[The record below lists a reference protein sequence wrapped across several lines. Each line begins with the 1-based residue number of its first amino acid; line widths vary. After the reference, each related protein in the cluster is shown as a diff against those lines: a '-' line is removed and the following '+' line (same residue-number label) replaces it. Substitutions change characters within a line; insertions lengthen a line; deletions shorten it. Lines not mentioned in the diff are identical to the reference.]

1 MEVAALLELVFN
13 LPKND
18 RVLKFSKIAT
28 VCGVPEDRV
37 EIIVMRAIAL
47 ELIKGSIDQLH
58 KTVTISWVK
67 PKVLEQNRIKVMES
81 KFDQWSHGLQRLT
94 GLLKNRKE

>member
-18 RVLKFSKIAT
+18 RVLKFNKIAA
-28 VCGVPEDRV
+28 VCGVSEDRV

-47 ELIKGSIDQLH
+47 
-58 KTVTISWVK
+58 
-67 PKVLEQNRIKVMES
+67 
-81 KFDQWSHGLQRLT
+81 
-94 GLLKNRKE
+94 